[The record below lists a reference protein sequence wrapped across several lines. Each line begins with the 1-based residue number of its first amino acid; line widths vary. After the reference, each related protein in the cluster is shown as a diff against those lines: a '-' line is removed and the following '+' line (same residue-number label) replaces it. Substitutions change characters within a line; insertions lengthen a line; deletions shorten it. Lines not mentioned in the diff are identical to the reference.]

1 MNRTGIRNFSRLS
14 RQHRNG
20 SVIVLTAVSLVVLLI
35 FAALLVDVAWM
46 STIQSEAQLASDISA
61 RGALVSF
68 VNDRSNDSYDVR
80 VARAQAVGETL
91 FENITVGSRPIDIDA
106 SSFVFGV
113 VEDNAGFQEN
123 DTFANAV
130 NLELLN
136 VEPNGFNLFLAP
148 LFGVDNFNTSP
159 STTVSFRPID
169 IVLCLDISR
178 SMAWRLDSNK
188 APNSVGTIHAPPVDG
203 SRWIALVDSVNTFL
217 EQAEDRAPSV
227 RISLVTLGGGERKN
241 VTTPWD
247 TTRTRVQNQFDFIS
261 AAQGPIETSLNDISS
276 GVLAWTTPTK
286 EALELTRTNFQN
298 ESSDNAEQ
306 ICILLSD
313 GLATTGSPVSAAEA
327 LGQDGVTVHTIYF
340 AGDPRGVGQLTDVAN
355 AAGGLFLNA
364 DNEAELD
371 TAFARILALLSVSI
385 VE

>member
-169 IVLCLDISR
+169 IVLCLS
-178 SMAWRLDSNK
+178 L
-188 APNSVGTIHAPPVDG
+188 IH
-203 SRWIALVDSVNTFL
+203 I
-217 EQAEDRAPSV
+217 
-227 RISLVTLGGGERKN
+227 
-241 VTTPWD
+241 
-247 TTRTRVQNQFDFIS
+247 
-261 AAQGPIETSLNDISS
+261 
-276 GVLAWTTPTK
+276 
-286 EALELTRTNFQN
+286 
-298 ESSDNAEQ
+298 
-306 ICILLSD
+306 
-313 GLATTGSPVSAAEA
+313 
-327 LGQDGVTVHTIYF
+327 
-340 AGDPRGVGQLTDVAN
+340 
-355 AAGGLFLNA
+355 
-364 DNEAELD
+364 
-371 TAFARILALLSVSI
+371 
-385 VE
+385 